1 MVSYPSDRTLGMS
14 TVSAS
19 ERFHAVVR
27 HEIAGD
33 GSTPQHNL
41 DLLCVAPAPE
51 IAAGIAAVLDGE
63 VARAWERGWQPAD
76 LARCID
82 HGLGKVDSAVIRG
95 AIASESESYAA
106 LGERVAPEWM
116 AQLDRIDARR
126 DTPSQLAYLAHV
138 RAEWRDVVLAA
149 VRLTHWLRLLPKLPR
164 LVDPPA
170 EWRAGMTVSEHS
182 LPRGILH
189 KVRALL
195 AKAESTT
202 FEAESEAF
210 TAKAQELMARHRI
223 DRAVLG
229 ASGRE
234 AGEVPVGRRIGID
247 SPYSNA
253 KAVLLCSVAQAN
265 GCDAVWSKSLG
276 FATVFGYA
284 GELDAVEEL
293 FTSLLVQATAAL
305 QREGSKYDHRG
316 QSRTAQFRRSFLVA
330 FAYRIGLRLRT
341 TVDETVEAATAETG
355 TALVPLLAART
366 ERAVAA
372 RREAFPRT
380 RGLST
385 RASDGEGWAAGT
397 AFGDR
402 ADLSMAPKLTR
413 RVA

>member
-1 MVSYPSDRTLGMS
+1 MS

-19 ERFHAVVR
+19 ERFQAVVR
-27 HEIAGD
+27 HEITAD
-33 GSTPQHNL
+33 GIGPAQNL
-41 DLLCVAPAPE
+41 ELLCVAPAPDV
-51 IAAGIAAVLDGE
+51 AVGIVAVLEGE

-76 LARCID
+76 LARYID
-82 HGLGKVDSAVIRG
+82 QSLGKVESAVIRR
-95 AIASESESYAA
+95 AIACESASYQG
-106 LGERVAPEWM
+106 LGARVAPEWM
-116 AQLDRIDARR
+116 AQLERVGAARASAPGG
-126 DTPSQLAYLAHV
+126 DCLLHV
-138 RAEWRDVVLAA
+138 HAAWRDVVLAA
-149 VRLTHWLRLLPKLPR
+149 MRLMMWLRMLPR
-164 LVDPPA
+164 IPQLVDPPA
-170 EWRAGMTVSEHS
+170 QWHSGMTVAERS

-202 FEAESEAF
+202 FEAEAEVF

-234 AGEVPVGRRIGID
+234 TGEVPVGRRIGID

-253 KAVLLCSVAQAN
+253 KVLLVCTIATAN
-265 GCDAVWSKSLG
+265 GCDAVWSKALG

-305 QREGSKYDHRG
+305 QREGSKIDAYG
-316 QSRTAQFRRSFLVA
+316 QSRTAQFRRAFLVA

-341 TVDETVEAATAETG
+341 TVDETVEAASAETG
-355 TALVPLLAART
+355 TALVPLLAARA

-402 ADLSMAPKLTR
+402 ADLSMAPKLNQ